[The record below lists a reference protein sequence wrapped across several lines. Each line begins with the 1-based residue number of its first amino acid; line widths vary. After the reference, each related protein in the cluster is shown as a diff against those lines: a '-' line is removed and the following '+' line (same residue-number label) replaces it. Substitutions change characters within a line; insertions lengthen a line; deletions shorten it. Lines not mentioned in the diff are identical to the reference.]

1 VVPEESLKS
10 YEVTNI
16 EVLWDVFC
24 EKQKI
29 FVLLLSNYVSFI
41 TVESGLMDQV
51 LHYEGDFAARE

>member
-10 YEVTNI
+10 YEVPNI

-29 FVLLLSNYVSFI
+29 FVPLLSNYVSFI